1 MSGWWLAALA
11 ASATRLAN
19 ATAPLNPLKVK
30 VFVRAFP
37 SRTQPPDSRSEVSA
51 ASSSRVSLSGAATSW
66 SLACTRSVR
75 GVQRCVILT
84 TPKLCEPTW
93 LVERPVPP
101 VTYAK
106 TGASANNPSERP
118 RTRGTERLAVM
129 PDILVVGLV
138 ALVAGLVGFGIA
150 LLLRRSFALASETT
164 ARANA
169 DRLLAEARARQNQ
182 IILEAK
188 DEALKV
194 AKTADTQNRERR
206 AELQRYEGRLDKK
219 DEQLD
224 QKIAQV
230 DERDRRLGQKEQELE
245 AERGKIAQLQDEQ
258 RTELARVASLTMEE
272 ARGLLLDRVEEEMR
286 DITGRKVRELEIE
299 ARERADERARDIIT
313 MALQRYAAE
322 HTAEHSVTVVALP
335 SDDMK
340 GRIIGREGRNIRT
353 LETLTGVDLIID
365 DTPEAVVVSG
375 FDPIRREIAKRA
387 RERLLV
393 DGRIHPARIEEM
405 VAKARTEIDQVMK
418 EAAEAA
424 IYEVGIGGLNPD
436 LVKLLGRLH
445 FRTSYGQNVLRHS
458 IAVAHVA
465 GMLAS
470 ETGYDPQT
478 MKRAGLLHDIGKA
491 IDHEVEGPHTVIGGE
506 LLKRYG
512 FPQAVIDGVVG
523 HHGDVE
529 PVTMVGTLISAADAI
544 SAARPGARSE
554 IVSNYIQRL
563 QELESVAN
571 SFPGVEKSFAIQA
584 GREVRV
590 VVRPEQIDDLESAR
604 LSRDIA
610 QKIQETLQ
618 YPGQIKITVIRE
630 TRAVEY
636 AK

>member
-1 MSGWWLAALA
+1 
-11 ASATRLAN
+11 
-19 ATAPLNPLKVK
+19 
-30 VFVRAFP
+30 
-37 SRTQPPDSRSEVSA
+37 
-51 ASSSRVSLSGAATSW
+51 
-66 SLACTRSVR
+66 
-75 GVQRCVILT
+75 
-84 TPKLCEPTW
+84 
-93 LVERPVPP
+93 
-101 VTYAK
+101 
-106 TGASANNPSERP
+106 
-118 RTRGTERLAVM
+118 M
-129 PDILVVGLV
+129 PDILVVGLT
-138 ALVAGLVGFGIA
+138 ALVGGLVGFGLA
-150 LLLRRSFALASETT
+150 LVLRRSLALGTETT

-169 DRLLAEARARQNQ
+169 ERLIAEARAKQKE

-194 AKTADTQNRERR
+194 AKTAETESRERR
-206 AELQRYEGRLDKK
+206 AELQRYESRLDKK

-224 QKIAQV
+224 QKTTQV
-230 DERDRRLGQKEQELE
+230 EERDRRLEARERELDT
-245 AERGKIAQLQDEQ
+245 ERVKIAELQAEQ
-258 RTELARVASLTMEE
+258 REELSRVASLSMDE
-272 ARGLLLDRVEEEMR
+272 ARALLLERVEDEMR
-286 DITGRKVRELEIE
+286 DVTNRRVREMELE
-299 ARERADERARDIIT
+299 ARERADARARDIIT

-322 HTAEHSVTVVALP
+322 HTTEHTVSVVALP

-340 GRIIGREGRNIRT
+340 GRIIGREGRNIRA
-353 LETLTGVDLIID
+353 LETLTGVDVIID

-375 FDPIRREIAKRA
+375 FDPIRREVAKRA
-387 RERLLV
+387 LERLLV

-405 VAKARTEIDQVMK
+405 VAKSKTEIDQVMR

-424 IYEVGIGGLNPD
+424 IYEVGIGGLHPD
-436 LVKLLGRLH
+436 LVRLLGRLH

-458 IAVAHVA
+458 IEVAHVA

-470 ETGYDPQT
+470 ETGYDVQT

-491 IDHEVEGPHTVIGGE
+491 LDHEVEGAHTVIGGE

-512 FPQAVIDGVVG
+512 FPQVVIDGVVG

-529 PVTMVGTLISAADAI
+529 PVTMTGTLISAADAI

-563 QELESVAN
+563 QELEAVAN
-571 SFPGVEKSFAIQA
+571 SFEGVEKSFAIQA

-590 VVRPEQIDDLESAR
+590 IVKPESIDDLSTAR

-610 QKIQETLQ
+610 QKIQESMQ
-618 YPGQIKITVIRE
+618 YPGQIKVTVIRE

>member
-1 MSGWWLAALA
+1 
-11 ASATRLAN
+11 
-19 ATAPLNPLKVK
+19 
-30 VFVRAFP
+30 
-37 SRTQPPDSRSEVSA
+37 
-51 ASSSRVSLSGAATSW
+51 
-66 SLACTRSVR
+66 
-75 GVQRCVILT
+75 
-84 TPKLCEPTW
+84 
-93 LVERPVPP
+93 
-101 VTYAK
+101 
-106 TGASANNPSERP
+106 
-118 RTRGTERLAVM
+118 M

-150 LLLRRSFALASETT
+150 LLIRRSFALASETT

-194 AKTADTQNRERR
+194 AKTAESENRERR

-230 DERDRRLGQKEQELE
+230 EERDRKLGQKEQDLE
-245 AERGKIAQLQDEQ
+245 SERAKIAQLQDEQ

-272 ARGLLLDRVEEEMR
+272 ARTLLLDRVEEEMR

-387 RERLLV
+387 LERLLV

-405 VAKARTEIDQVMK
+405 VGKARTEIDQVMK

-458 IAVAHVA
+458 IEVAHVA

-590 VVRPEQIDDLESAR
+590 VVKPDQLDDLETAR

-610 QKIQETLQ
+610 QKIQDTLQ

>member
-1 MSGWWLAALA
+1 
-11 ASATRLAN
+11 
-19 ATAPLNPLKVK
+19 
-30 VFVRAFP
+30 
-37 SRTQPPDSRSEVSA
+37 
-51 ASSSRVSLSGAATSW
+51 
-66 SLACTRSVR
+66 
-75 GVQRCVILT
+75 
-84 TPKLCEPTW
+84 
-93 LVERPVPP
+93 
-101 VTYAK
+101 
-106 TGASANNPSERP
+106 
-118 RTRGTERLAVM
+118 M
-129 PDILVVGLV
+129 PDIVVVGLV
-138 ALVAGLVGFGIA
+138 ALVAAIVGFGIA
-150 LLLRRSFALASETT
+150 LLLRRSFALTSETT

-194 AKTADTQNRERR
+194 AKTAELENRERR

-245 AERGKIAQLQDEQ
+245 VERGKIAQLQDDQ
-258 RTELARVASLTMEE
+258 RTELARVASLTMDE

-387 RERLLV
+387 LERLLV

-405 VAKARTEIDQVMK
+405 VGKARTEIDQVMK

-458 IAVAHVA
+458 IEVAHVA

-590 VVRPEQIDDLESAR
+590 VVKPEQLDDLQTAR

-610 QKIQETLQ
+610 QKIQDTLQ
-618 YPGQIKITVIRE
+618 YPGQVKVTVIRE

>member
-1 MSGWWLAALA
+1 
-11 ASATRLAN
+11 
-19 ATAPLNPLKVK
+19 
-30 VFVRAFP
+30 
-37 SRTQPPDSRSEVSA
+37 
-51 ASSSRVSLSGAATSW
+51 
-66 SLACTRSVR
+66 
-75 GVQRCVILT
+75 
-84 TPKLCEPTW
+84 
-93 LVERPVPP
+93 
-101 VTYAK
+101 
-106 TGASANNPSERP
+106 
-118 RTRGTERLAVM
+118 M

-138 ALVAGLVGFGIA
+138 ALVAGLVGFVIA

-194 AKTADTQNRERR
+194 AKTAELENRERR

-224 QKIAQV
+224 QKTTQV
-230 DERDRRLGQKEQELE
+230 DERDRRLTSKEQDLE
-245 AERGKIAQLQDEQ
+245 TERGKIAQLQDEQ

-272 ARGLLLDRVEEEMR
+272 ARTLLLDRVEEEMR
-286 DITGRKVRELEIE
+286 EITGRKVRELEIE
-299 ARERADERARDIIT
+299 ARERADDRARDIIT

-387 RERLLV
+387 LERLLV

-405 VAKARTEIDQVMK
+405 VGKARTEIDQVMK

-458 IAVAHVA
+458 IEVAHVA

-563 QELESVAN
+563 QELEAVAN

-590 VVRPEQIDDLESAR
+590 VVKPEQLDDLQTAR

-610 QKIQETLQ
+610 QKIQDTLQ
-618 YPGQIKITVIRE
+618 YPGQVKVTVIRE

>member
-1 MSGWWLAALA
+1 
-11 ASATRLAN
+11 
-19 ATAPLNPLKVK
+19 
-30 VFVRAFP
+30 
-37 SRTQPPDSRSEVSA
+37 
-51 ASSSRVSLSGAATSW
+51 
-66 SLACTRSVR
+66 
-75 GVQRCVILT
+75 
-84 TPKLCEPTW
+84 
-93 LVERPVPP
+93 
-101 VTYAK
+101 
-106 TGASANNPSERP
+106 
-118 RTRGTERLAVM
+118 M

-138 ALVAGLVGFGIA
+138 ALVAALVGFGIA

-194 AKTADTQNRERR
+194 AKTAELENRERR
-206 AELQRYEGRLDKK
+206 AELQRYESRLDKK

-224 QKIAQV
+224 QKITQV
-230 DERDRRLGQKEQELE
+230 DERDRRLGQTEQELE
-245 AERGKIAQLQDEQ
+245 GERGKIAQLQDEQ

-299 ARERADERARDIIT
+299 ARERADDRARDIIT

-387 RERLLV
+387 LERLLV

-405 VAKARTEIDQVMK
+405 VGKARTEIDQVMK

-458 IAVAHVA
+458 IEVAHVA

-470 ETGYDPQT
+470 ETGYDTQT

-590 VVRPEQIDDLESAR
+590 VVKPEQLDDLQTAR

-610 QKIQETLQ
+610 QKIQDTLQ
-618 YPGQIKITVIRE
+618 YPGQVKVTVIRE

>member
-1 MSGWWLAALA
+1 
-11 ASATRLAN
+11 
-19 ATAPLNPLKVK
+19 
-30 VFVRAFP
+30 
-37 SRTQPPDSRSEVSA
+37 
-51 ASSSRVSLSGAATSW
+51 
-66 SLACTRSVR
+66 
-75 GVQRCVILT
+75 
-84 TPKLCEPTW
+84 
-93 LVERPVPP
+93 
-101 VTYAK
+101 
-106 TGASANNPSERP
+106 
-118 RTRGTERLAVM
+118 M
-129 PDILVVGLV
+129 PDMLVVGLV
-138 ALVAGLVGFGIA
+138 ALVGGVVGFGIA
-150 LLLRRSFALASETT
+150 LLLRRSLALGSETA

-169 DRLLAEARARQNQ
+169 DRLLAEARAKQKE

-194 AKTADTQNRERR
+194 AKTAEVENRDRR

-230 DERDRRLGQKEQELE
+230 DERDRRLGVKEKELE
-245 AERGKIAQLQDEQ
+245 DEREAIVKIQEQ
-258 RTELARVASLTMEE
+258 QREELARVAALTMEE
-272 ARGLLLDRVEEEMR
+272 ARTLLLDRVEEEMR
-286 DITGRKVRELEIE
+286 DVINRRVREMEID
-299 ARERADERARDIIT
+299 ARERVDEKARDIIT
-313 MALQRYAAE
+313 MAIQRFAAE
-322 HTAEHSVTVVALP
+322 HTTEHTVTVVALP

-375 FDPIRREIAKRA
+375 FDPIRREVAKRA
-387 RERLLV
+387 LERLLV

-405 VAKARTEIDQVMK
+405 VARAKTEIDQVMK

-424 IYEVGIGGLNPD
+424 IYEVGIGGLHPD
-436 LVKLLGRLH
+436 LVKLIGRLH

-458 IAVAHVA
+458 IEVAHVA

-470 ETGYDPQT
+470 ETGYDVQT

-491 IDHEVEGPHTVIGGE
+491 IDHEVEGAHTVIGGE

-512 FPQAVIDGVVG
+512 FPQVVIDGVVG

-529 PVTMVGTLISAADAI
+529 PVTMTGTLISAADAI

-563 QELESVAN
+563 QELEGVAN
-571 SFPGVEKSFAIQA
+571 SFEGVEKSFAIQA

-590 VVRPEQIDDLESAR
+590 IVKPEQVDDLSSAR

-610 QKIQETLQ
+610 QKIQETMQ
-618 YPGQIKITVIRE
+618 YPGQIKVTVIRE

>member
-1 MSGWWLAALA
+1 
-11 ASATRLAN
+11 
-19 ATAPLNPLKVK
+19 
-30 VFVRAFP
+30 
-37 SRTQPPDSRSEVSA
+37 
-51 ASSSRVSLSGAATSW
+51 
-66 SLACTRSVR
+66 
-75 GVQRCVILT
+75 
-84 TPKLCEPTW
+84 
-93 LVERPVPP
+93 
-101 VTYAK
+101 
-106 TGASANNPSERP
+106 
-118 RTRGTERLAVM
+118 M

-138 ALVAGLVGFGIA
+138 ALVAAIVGFGIA
-150 LLLRRSFALASETT
+150 LLLRRSFALATETT

-194 AKTADTQNRERR
+194 AKTAEAENRERR

-224 QKIAQV
+224 QKIEQV
-230 DERDRRLGQKEQELE
+230 DERDRRLGAKEQELE

-272 ARGLLLDRVEEEMR
+272 ARTLLLDRVEEEMR

-375 FDPIRREIAKRA
+375 FDPIRREVAKRA
-387 RERLLV
+387 LERLLV

-405 VAKARTEIDQVMK
+405 VGKARTEIDQVMK

-458 IAVAHVA
+458 IEVAHVA

-590 VVRPEQIDDLESAR
+590 VVKPDQLDDLETAR

-610 QKIQETLQ
+610 QKIQDTLQ
-618 YPGQIKITVIRE
+618 YPGQIKVTVIRE

>member
-1 MSGWWLAALA
+1 
-11 ASATRLAN
+11 
-19 ATAPLNPLKVK
+19 
-30 VFVRAFP
+30 
-37 SRTQPPDSRSEVSA
+37 
-51 ASSSRVSLSGAATSW
+51 
-66 SLACTRSVR
+66 
-75 GVQRCVILT
+75 
-84 TPKLCEPTW
+84 
-93 LVERPVPP
+93 
-101 VTYAK
+101 
-106 TGASANNPSERP
+106 
-118 RTRGTERLAVM
+118 M
-129 PDILVVGLV
+129 PDPLVVGLV
-138 ALVAGLVGFGIA
+138 ALVGGLVGFAVA
-150 LLLRRSFALASETT
+150 LLVRRSLALGSETA
-164 ARANA
+164 ARANG
-169 DRLLAEARARQNQ
+169 DRLIAEARAKQKE
-182 IILEAK
+182 ILLEAK
-188 DEALKV
+188 DEAITL
-194 AKTADTQNRERR
+194 AKTAETENRERR
-206 AELQRYEGRLDKK
+206 AELQRYETRLDKK

-224 QKIAQV
+224 QR
-230 DERDRRLGQKEQELE
+230 ERRLVEKELELE
-245 AERGKIAQLQDEQ
+245 AEREKIAQLQSEQ
-258 RTELARVASLTMEE
+258 QTELARVAGLSMDE
-272 ARGLLLDRVEEEMR
+272 ARGLLLKRVEDEMR
-286 DITGRKVRELEIE
+286 DITNRKVHDLEQE
-299 ARERADERARDIIT
+299 ARETADLRAREIIT

-322 HTAEHSVTVVALP
+322 HTAEHTVTVVALP

-375 FDPIRREIAKRA
+375 FDPIRREVAKRA
-387 RERLLV
+387 LERLLV

-405 VAKARTEIDQVMK
+405 VAKAKSEIDQVMK
-418 EAAEAA
+418 EAAESA
-424 IYEVGIGGLNPD
+424 IYEVGLAGLHPD
-436 LVKLLGRLH
+436 LVRLLGRLH

-458 IAVAHVA
+458 IEVAHVA

-512 FPQAVIDGVVG
+512 FPQNVIDGVVG

-554 IVSNYIQRL
+554 IVSNYLQRL

-571 SFPGVEKSFAIQA
+571 SFQGVEKSFAIQA
-584 GREVRV
+584 GREIRV
-590 VVRPEQIDDLESAR
+590 IVQPDKIDDLSTAR

-610 QKIQETLQ
+610 QKIQESLQ
-618 YPGQIKITVIRE
+618 YPGQIKVTVIRE

>member
-1 MSGWWLAALA
+1 
-11 ASATRLAN
+11 
-19 ATAPLNPLKVK
+19 
-30 VFVRAFP
+30 
-37 SRTQPPDSRSEVSA
+37 
-51 ASSSRVSLSGAATSW
+51 
-66 SLACTRSVR
+66 
-75 GVQRCVILT
+75 
-84 TPKLCEPTW
+84 
-93 LVERPVPP
+93 
-101 VTYAK
+101 
-106 TGASANNPSERP
+106 
-118 RTRGTERLAVM
+118 M

-138 ALVAGLVGFGIA
+138 ALVAGLIGFGIA
-150 LLLRRSFALASETT
+150 LFLRRSFALSSEVA

-169 DRLLAEARARQNQ
+169 ERLLAEARAKQKE

-194 AKTADTQNRERR
+194 AKAAELENRERR
-206 AELQRYEGRLDKK
+206 AELQRYETRLDKK

-230 DERDRRLGQKEQELE
+230 EERDRRLGVKETELE
-245 AERGKIAQLQDEQ
+245 AERAKVVQLQEEQ
-258 RTELARVASLTMEE
+258 RTELARVASLTMDE
-272 ARGLLLDRVEEEMR
+272 ARGLLLERVEGEMR
-286 DITGRKVRELEIE
+286 DLISRRVREMEAE
-299 ARERADERARDIIT
+299 AREHVDAKARDLIT
-313 MALQRYAAE
+313 MAIQRFAAE
-322 HTAEHSVTVVALP
+322 HTTEHTVTVVALP

-375 FDPIRREIAKRA
+375 FDPIRREVAKRA
-387 RERLLV
+387 LERLLV

-405 VAKARTEIDQVMK
+405 VAKAKSEIDQVMK
-418 EAAEAA
+418 EAAEGAV
-424 IYEVGIGGLNPD
+424 YEVGIPGLHPD

-458 IAVAHVA
+458 IEVAHVA
-465 GMLAS
+465 GMLAA
-470 ETGYDPQT
+470 ETGYDVQT

-491 IDHEVEGPHTVIGGE
+491 IDHEVEGAHTVLGGE

-512 FPQAVIDGVVG
+512 FPQTVIDGVVG

-529 PVTMVGTLISAADAI
+529 PVTMTGTLISAADAI

-571 SFPGVEKSFAIQA
+571 SFEGVEKSFAIQA

-590 VVRPEQIDDLESAR
+590 IVKPEQVDDLTSAR

-610 QKIQETLQ
+610 QKIQETMQ
-618 YPGQIKITVIRE
+618 YPGQIKIT
-630 TRAVEY
+630 
-636 AK
+636 

>member
-1 MSGWWLAALA
+1 
-11 ASATRLAN
+11 
-19 ATAPLNPLKVK
+19 
-30 VFVRAFP
+30 
-37 SRTQPPDSRSEVSA
+37 
-51 ASSSRVSLSGAATSW
+51 
-66 SLACTRSVR
+66 
-75 GVQRCVILT
+75 
-84 TPKLCEPTW
+84 
-93 LVERPVPP
+93 
-101 VTYAK
+101 
-106 TGASANNPSERP
+106 
-118 RTRGTERLAVM
+118 M

-138 ALVAGLVGFGIA
+138 ALVAAIVGFGIA
-150 LLLRRSFALASETT
+150 LLLRRSFALTSETT

-194 AKTADTQNRERR
+194 AKNAELENRERR

-224 QKIAQV
+224 QKVAQV
-230 DERDRRLGQKEQELE
+230 DERDRRLGQKEQDLE
-245 AERGKIAQLQDEQ
+245 GERGKIAQLQDEQ

-272 ARGLLLDRVEEEMR
+272 ARTLLLDRVEEEMR

-375 FDPIRREIAKRA
+375 FDPIRREVAKRA
-387 RERLLV
+387 LERLLV

-405 VAKARTEIDQVMK
+405 VGKARTEIDQVMK

-458 IAVAHVA
+458 IEVAHVA

-590 VVRPEQIDDLESAR
+590 VVKPEQLDDLQTAR

-610 QKIQETLQ
+610 QKIQDTLQ
-618 YPGQIKITVIRE
+618 YPGQIKVTVIRE

>member
-1 MSGWWLAALA
+1 
-11 ASATRLAN
+11 
-19 ATAPLNPLKVK
+19 
-30 VFVRAFP
+30 
-37 SRTQPPDSRSEVSA
+37 
-51 ASSSRVSLSGAATSW
+51 
-66 SLACTRSVR
+66 
-75 GVQRCVILT
+75 
-84 TPKLCEPTW
+84 
-93 LVERPVPP
+93 
-101 VTYAK
+101 
-106 TGASANNPSERP
+106 
-118 RTRGTERLAVM
+118 M
-129 PDILVVGLV
+129 PDMLVVGLV
-138 ALVAGLVGFGIA
+138 ALVAALVGFGIA

-194 AKTADTQNRERR
+194 AKTAELENRERR
-206 AELQRYEGRLDKK
+206 AELQRYESRLDKK

-224 QKIAQV
+224 QKISQV
-230 DERDRRLGQKEQELE
+230 DERDRRLGLKETELE

-286 DITGRKVRELEIE
+286 DITGRKVRELETE
-299 ARERADERARDIIT
+299 ARERADDRARDIIT

-375 FDPIRREIAKRA
+375 FDPIRREVAKRA
-387 RERLLV
+387 LERLLV

-405 VAKARTEIDQVMK
+405 VGKARTEIDQVMK

-458 IAVAHVA
+458 IEVAHVA

-590 VVRPEQIDDLESAR
+590 VVKPEQLDDLETAR

-610 QKIQETLQ
+610 QKIQDTLQ

>member
-1 MSGWWLAALA
+1 
-11 ASATRLAN
+11 
-19 ATAPLNPLKVK
+19 
-30 VFVRAFP
+30 
-37 SRTQPPDSRSEVSA
+37 
-51 ASSSRVSLSGAATSW
+51 
-66 SLACTRSVR
+66 
-75 GVQRCVILT
+75 
-84 TPKLCEPTW
+84 
-93 LVERPVPP
+93 
-101 VTYAK
+101 
-106 TGASANNPSERP
+106 
-118 RTRGTERLAVM
+118 M
-129 PDILVVGLV
+129 PDTLVVGLV
-138 ALVAGLVGFGIA
+138 ALVAALVGFGIA
-150 LLLRRSFALASETT
+150 LVLRRSFALASETT

-188 DEALKV
+188 DEALKI
-194 AKTADTQNRERR
+194 AKTAELENRERR
-206 AELQRYEGRLDKK
+206 AELQRYESRLDKK

-224 QKIAQV
+224 QKITQV
-230 DERDRRLGQKEQELE
+230 DERDRRLGGKEQELE
-245 AERGKIAQLQDEQ
+245 GERGKIAQLQDDQ

-272 ARGLLLDRVEEEMR
+272 ARGLLLEKVEEEMR

-299 ARERADERARDIIT
+299 ARERADDRARDIIT

-375 FDPIRREIAKRA
+375 FDPIRREVAKRA
-387 RERLLV
+387 LERLLV

-405 VAKARTEIDQVMK
+405 VGKARTEIDQVMK

-458 IAVAHVA
+458 IEVAHVA

-491 IDHEVEGPHTVIGGE
+491 LDHEVEGPHTVIGGE

-590 VVRPEQIDDLESAR
+590 VVKPEQLDDLQTAR

-610 QKIQETLQ
+610 QKIQDTLQ

>member
-1 MSGWWLAALA
+1 
-11 ASATRLAN
+11 
-19 ATAPLNPLKVK
+19 
-30 VFVRAFP
+30 
-37 SRTQPPDSRSEVSA
+37 
-51 ASSSRVSLSGAATSW
+51 
-66 SLACTRSVR
+66 
-75 GVQRCVILT
+75 
-84 TPKLCEPTW
+84 
-93 LVERPVPP
+93 
-101 VTYAK
+101 
-106 TGASANNPSERP
+106 
-118 RTRGTERLAVM
+118 M
-129 PDILVVGLV
+129 PDMLVVGLV
-138 ALVAGLVGFGIA
+138 ALVAALVGFGIA

-194 AKTADTQNRERR
+194 AKTAEVENRERR

-245 AERGKIAQLQDEQ
+245 GERGKIAQLQDEQ

-387 RERLLV
+387 LERLLV

-405 VAKARTEIDQVMK
+405 VGKARTEIDQVMK

-458 IAVAHVA
+458 IEVAHVA

-590 VVRPEQIDDLESAR
+590 VVKPEQLDDLQTAR

-610 QKIQETLQ
+610 QKIQDTLQ
-618 YPGQIKITVIRE
+618 YPGQVKVTVIRE